1 MKQQLK
7 NTSSISI
14 TFIFLE
20 SIATIGCVVLF
31 LTLFIFNTQCVI
43 AQNNEDGNG
52 QFHHFQKQDKW
63 SYTVQVGWA
72 TNIDFTVKSTSQDYK
87 FDDYSTGI
95 NARFYSYDSREK
107 TSQLEGDQANNYLIT
122 IRNQSSEFTITTGI
136 IHDKKQQLRNAH
148 NNRFKYEKGGMSPV
162 LLLGLQHNF
171 SSDFLR
177 NLSIQFK
184 AGGFLSFNK
193 IDAALI
199 GNTSETKYKANNR
212 NRTYAGGGAASM
224 IVVSYE
230 YYITDEVSISFLVNG
245 TMMSGEAVTEAKA
258 FNEITETEREGKL
271 SVSYSSI
278 SIGPS
283 LGFTFI
289 R

>member
-7 NTSSISI
+7 NSCSISKV
-14 TFIFLE
+14 FLFLE
-20 SIATIGCVVLF
+20 NRVTIGHVILF
-31 LTLFIFNTQCVI
+31 LTLFIFNTQGVI

-52 QFHHFQKQDKW
+52 QFHHFKKQDKW

-72 TNIDFTVKSTSQDYK
+72 TNIDFTVKSTSQDYR

-107 TSQLEGDQANNYLIT
+107 TSQLEGDQANNYLLT
-122 IRNQSSEFTITTGI
+122 IRNHSSEFTITTGI
-136 IHDKKQQLRNAH
+136 IHDKKQQLRNTH
-148 NNRFKYEKGGMSPV
+148 NDRFKYEKGGMSPV

-199 GNTSETKYKANNR
+199 NNNSNTKYKANNR
-212 NRTYAGGGAASM
+212 NRTYAGGGAISM
-224 IVVSYE
+224 VVVSYE
-230 YYITDEVSISFLVNG
+230 YYITEAVSISFLVNG
-245 TMMSGEAVTEAKA
+245 TMMSGKAVTKAKA
-258 FNEITETEREGKL
+258 FNENTEEGREGKL
-271 SVSYSSI
+271 SVSYSSVSVGP
-278 SIGPS
+278 SIG
-283 LGFTFI
+283 LTFV